1 MPPFLFSQEIV
12 LEPEEA
18 KVEKG
23 LYVLNDRSFASHIKE
38 GDHFV
43 KFYAPWCGHC
53 QVNTLKFPNKLNR
66 IKI

>member
-1 MPPFLFSQEIV
+1 M

-18 KVEKG
+18 TAEKG
-23 LYVLNDRSFASHIKE
+23 LYVLSERSFASHIKT

-53 QVNTLKFPNKLNR
+53 QVGKPINVAVTVWMGL
-66 IKI
+66 